1 MDCRC
6 KRKVENERKR
16 TDEVASFEKPR
27 EYTTLK
33 IPKAPN
39 GYKVL
44 IVNDTQIPFQ
54 DVRTL
59 EAVEK
64 FWTDFQPDL
73 ELYNG
78 DIMDFY
84 CPVVGT
90 KILTADL
97 KWVRVENLKVGS
109 KLMSF
114 DEQGAAN
121 GGGRKIREGTV
132 TRLTFVSAPVYRVEL
147 DDGTVLRCTG
157 EHKWLQ
163 LYKGNVVWRR
173 TVELYQQK
181 EARSWQV
188 PKLIRFL
195 PVWEANDDNYLG
207 GFFDG
212 EGTVSS
218 GPGLSVAAGQVPGNV
233 IEGVKSRLVEQGFN
247 FGVTTHDRSA
257 ENYQDME
264 HVTLQGGYADTLRF
278 LGVTQPKRLIEKK
291 AHFGQRLQQ
300 MDAVEI
306 VSIELDGEHMIAQL
320 SVDPPTYFAEGFGA
334 HNSISTFDKNPSRR
348 FRFQDEVD
356 VTHKWLFGRCEANP
370 KARRILIEGNHEDRI
385 RRWLWKYGPDIA
397 GLRALELENLLE
409 LEDLGIENIPYMSV
423 VDLLGYRVEHGFK
436 TSASK
441 AYPINISRFM
451 AIATGSSGLCGHTH
465 HFSTYAWTD
474 ASGGHS
480 YIENGCLCRFDLEY
494 APFPNWQQAF
504 TYGVVRNNKVHLV
517 PILIYPDGFRA
528 EGEWY
533 PRR

>member
-1 MDCRC
+1 MGYAKRFCNYDQCCEFEPRSWNQIYCVDCRC

-16 TDEVASFEKPR
+16 ADEVASFEKPR
-27 EYTTLK
+27 EYTTLR

-84 CPVVGT
+84 
-90 KILTADL
+90 
-97 KWVRVENLKVGS
+97 
-109 KLMSF
+109 
-114 DEQGAAN
+114 
-121 GGGRKIREGTV
+121 
-132 TRLTFVSAPVYRVEL
+132 
-147 DDGTVLRCTG
+147 
-157 EHKWLQ
+157 
-163 LYKGNVVWRR
+163 
-173 TVELYQQK
+173 
-181 EARSWQV
+181 
-188 PKLIRFL
+188 
-195 PVWEANDDNYLG
+195 
-207 GFFDG
+207 
-212 EGTVSS
+212 
-218 GPGLSVAAGQVPGNV
+218 
-233 IEGVKSRLVEQGFN
+233 
-247 FGVTTHDRSA
+247 
-257 ENYQDME
+257 
-264 HVTLQGGYADTLRF
+264 
-278 LGVTQPKRLIEKK
+278 
-291 AHFGQRLQQ
+291 
-300 MDAVEI
+300 
-306 VSIELDGEHMIAQL
+306 
-320 SVDPPTYFAEGFGA
+320 
-334 HNSISTFDKNPSRR
+334 SISTFDKNPSRR

-441 AYPINISRFM
+441 AYPINVSRFM

-504 TYGVVRNNKVHLV
+504 TYGVVKNNKVHLV